1 MECLQEMSA
10 WPHVVVLITAGGE
23 NGREDERG
31 LLGAEKGYFK
41 RRREATPLPRT
52 VI

>member
-1 MECLQEMSA
+1 MLV
-10 WPHVVVLITAGGE
+10 WFYVVVLIIAGGE

-31 LLGAEKGYFK
+31 LLGVEKGYFK
-41 RRREATPLPRT
+41 RRREVMFLFRI